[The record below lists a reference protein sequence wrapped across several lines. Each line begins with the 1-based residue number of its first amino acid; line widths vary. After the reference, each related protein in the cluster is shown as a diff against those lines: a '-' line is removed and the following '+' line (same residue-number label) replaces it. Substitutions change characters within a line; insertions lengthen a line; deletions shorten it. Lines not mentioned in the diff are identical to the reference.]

1 VLAFILEAFFIAA
14 PTDVKRVQEEGAK
27 RRKIVPTRS
36 EATQQSCISTNV
48 QIVDMSIAGPRS
60 RSDAWPG

>member
-36 EATQQSCISTNV
+36 EATQQSTNV

-60 RSDAWPG
+60 RSDARPG